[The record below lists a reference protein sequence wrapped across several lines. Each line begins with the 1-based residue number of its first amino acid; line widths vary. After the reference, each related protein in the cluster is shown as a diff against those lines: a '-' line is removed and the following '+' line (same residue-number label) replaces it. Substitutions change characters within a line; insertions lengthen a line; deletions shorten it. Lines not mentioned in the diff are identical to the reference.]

1 MKTIEKILDIEI
13 TTNNERERKLVR
25 IINQKI
31 ELCDTWLKENSYGDK
46 TERIIYK
53 NIDEINNVFLA
64 LYFMNL
70 TEIPTILSK
79 LYDKFNI

>member
-13 TTNNERERKLVR
+13 TTNNERERRLVR

-31 ELCDTWLKENSYGDK
+31 ELCDTWLKENAYGDK

-53 NIDEINNVFLA
+53 NIDEINNVFSA

-70 TEIPTILSK
+70 TEIPTILNK

>member
-31 ELCDTWLKENSYGDK
+31 EQCDTWLKENAY
-46 TERIIYK
+46 
-53 NIDEINNVFLA
+53 
-64 LYFMNL
+64 
-70 TEIPTILSK
+70 
-79 LYDKFNI
+79 